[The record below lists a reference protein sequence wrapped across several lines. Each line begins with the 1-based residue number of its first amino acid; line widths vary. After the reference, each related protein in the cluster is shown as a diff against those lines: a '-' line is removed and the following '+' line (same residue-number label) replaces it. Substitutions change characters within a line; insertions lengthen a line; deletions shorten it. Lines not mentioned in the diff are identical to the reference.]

1 MRFSGEHAT
10 YNRNAASPRFFL
22 PLHGFYSLHTFGEI
36 IMTMFQRKRI
46 QLIKEAIDKK
56 NATTDADVDS
66 LLERFIASKWT
77 GAVSAAVL
85 LAAVVFVIAAV
96 WSLF

>member
-1 MRFSGEHAT
+1 MTPEDRAEAFYKT
-10 YNRNAASPRFFL
+10 TAAMHNL
-22 PLHGFYSLHTFGEI
+22 
-36 IMTMFQRKRI
+36 I

-56 NATTDADVDS
+56 NATADADVDS

-77 GAVSAAVL
+77 GAISAAVL

>member
-1 MRFSGEHAT
+1 
-10 YNRNAASPRFFL
+10 
-22 PLHGFYSLHTFGEI
+22 
-36 IMTMFQRKRI
+36 MTMFQRKRI

-56 NATTDADVDS
+56 NAAADGDVDS

-77 GAVSAAVL
+77 GAISAVVL
-85 LAAVVFVIAAV
+85 LAAVVFAIAAL

>member
-1 MRFSGEHAT
+1 
-10 YNRNAASPRFFL
+10 
-22 PLHGFYSLHTFGEI
+22 
-36 IMTMFQRKRI
+36 MTMFQRKRI

-56 NATTDADVDS
+56 NATADADVDS

-77 GAVSAAVL
+77 GAISAAIL
-85 LAAVVFVIAAV
+85 LAAVVFAIAAL